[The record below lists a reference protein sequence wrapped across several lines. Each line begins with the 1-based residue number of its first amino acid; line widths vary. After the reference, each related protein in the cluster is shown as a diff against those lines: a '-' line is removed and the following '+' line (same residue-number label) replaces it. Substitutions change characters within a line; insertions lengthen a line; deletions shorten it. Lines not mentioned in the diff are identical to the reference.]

1 MLFYTES
8 IIQLIVIK
16 PFIVENLNILYIKFI
31 INFKKYNDAHQINCN
46 IMRELGWRGPIIV
59 ASFIA
64 RDN

>member
-46 IMRELGWRGPIIV
+46 IMRELG
-59 ASFIA
+59 
-64 RDN
+64 